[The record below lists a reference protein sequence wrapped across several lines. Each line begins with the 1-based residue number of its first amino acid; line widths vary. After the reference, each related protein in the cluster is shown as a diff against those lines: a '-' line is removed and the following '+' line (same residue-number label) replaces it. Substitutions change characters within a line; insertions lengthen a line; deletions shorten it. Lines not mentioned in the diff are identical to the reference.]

1 MCKRIYWNVNEGTG
15 PVASDIEEISVAPY
29 WNANEIDQLKVRS
42 IAEDT
47 SSTMLECKLLLP
59 ILFVFLCYISSLIL
73 KCK

>member
-47 SSTMLECKLLLP
+47 SSTMLECKLAFYP
-59 ILFVFLCYISSLIL
+59 FYLFFYAISVASY
-73 KCK
+73 